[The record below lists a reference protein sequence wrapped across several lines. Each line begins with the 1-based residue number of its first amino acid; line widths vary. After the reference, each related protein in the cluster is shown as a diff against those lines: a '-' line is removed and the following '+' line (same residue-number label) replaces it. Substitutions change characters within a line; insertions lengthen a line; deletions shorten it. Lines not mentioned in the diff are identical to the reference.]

1 MARRASIS
9 LDDDVAA
16 LLDAEAHRKG
26 CPVDEI
32 LNEHL
37 RQSLEPSTPGEIG
50 GGGRFRI
57 SAKPLRARPGFD
69 FDDIEGLLEKLEA
82 P

>member
-1 MARRASIS
+1 MARRAILS
-9 LDDDVAA
+9 LDDDVAD
-16 LLDAEAHRKG
+16 LLDAEARRKG
-26 CPVDEI
+26 CPLDEV

-37 RQSLEPSTPGEIG
+37 RQSLETPARWTGT
-50 GGGRFRI
+50 GGRFRI
-57 SAKPLRARPGFD
+57 SAKPLQARPGFD